1 MSSAALDRP
10 GAGARTWARSAL
22 DLLSDVPGV
31 RRVGLAL
38 VEGGGRRLS
47 FTASDRGRGDDADWC
62 GVDAFEDVP
71 LNNTVR
77 TGRLI
82 HGSLTDLA
90 ARYPEF
96 VGRQDDTIRAFAS
109 VPLTDAGRLIGGY
122 ALFYESGQSF
132 DRAQLDQLR
141 RLGER
146 LGAARRRSRLDE
158 TTPRRPFAADPVP
171 AGAQVASHLVAG
183 DLHDVAVARQFV
195 RSTLTGWGVDGDPV
209 DVAVLCVSELVTNA
223 IIHTEAGCEVRLLLH
238 RGVVTA
244 GVRDSGPAGGRASA
258 PGGDPL
264 AVHGR
269 GLRLVEA
276 LCARWGSERD
286 VEGLTVWCEIE
297 IP

>member
-10 GAGARTWARSAL
+10 GAGPQTWARSAL
-22 DLLSDVPGV
+22 DLLSDVPDV

-47 FTASDRGRGDDADWC
+47 FTASDRGRGGDDDWC

-90 ARYPEF
+90 VRYPEF
-96 VGRQDDTIRAFAS
+96 VGRQDNTIRAFAS
-109 VPLTDAGRLIGGY
+109 VPLTDSGRLIGGF
-122 ALFYESGQSF
+122 ALFYGSGQRF
-132 DRAQLDQLR
+132 DRAQLDELR

-146 LGAARRRSRLDE
+146 LGAARRRDRTGE
-158 TTPRRPFAADPVP
+158 TAPRWSWAAEPVP
-171 AGAQVASHLVAG
+171 AGAQVATHLVDG
-183 DLHDVAVARQFV
+183 DLHSVAVARQFV
-195 RSTLTGWGVDGDPV
+195 RTTLTDWEVDAEPL

-223 IIHTEAGCEVRLLLH
+223 IIHTDASCEVRLLLH
-238 RGVVTA
+238 GGVVTA
-244 GVRDSGPAGGRASA
+244 GVRDSGPSGGRATA

-276 LCARWGSERD
+276 LCARWGSDRD
-286 VEGLTVWCEIE
+286 LEGLTVWCEIE